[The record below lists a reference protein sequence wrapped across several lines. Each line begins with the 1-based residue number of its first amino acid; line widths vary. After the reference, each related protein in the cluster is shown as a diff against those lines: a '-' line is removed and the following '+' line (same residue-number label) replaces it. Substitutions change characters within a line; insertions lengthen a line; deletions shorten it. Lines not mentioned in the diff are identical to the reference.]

1 MHELGIVFYILDDV
15 KKVALENNVEHVNS
29 VTLEVGEVSTVIP
42 EYLLDCWNWATNK
55 NELTKD
61 CELKI
66 ETIKAFSYCE
76 TCKTEF
82 ETVKYGKTCP
92 KCGGSH
98 THLVKG
104 DEINIKE
111 IEVI

>member
-29 VTLEVGEVSTVIP
+29 VTIEVGEVSTLIP
-42 EYLLDCWNWATNK
+42 DYLLDCWNWATNK
-55 NELTKD
+55 NELTKN
-61 CELKI
+61 CKLKI

-82 ETVKYGKTCP
+82 ETVKNGKTCP

-98 THLVKG
+98 TYLVKG